1 MSNPPNVDIRREDVL
16 EARRRITGYVRRTPL
31 LGAEVAGIRLW
42 LKCEFMQHAGVFK
55 TRGAF
60 NRQLSARERG
70 ELDPA
75 TGIVVASGGNAGLA
89 NAYAARQLGVKA
101 TVFVPVTAPQVK
113 VDRLAEYGAEVRQIG
128 SEYAEAYEAARD
140 YESATGALFCHAYD
154 QAEICAGAGTIAEE
168 ILEDAPD
175 VTTIVVAVG
184 GGGLFSGLSAAAE
197 GRAGIV
203 AVEPQ
208 RIPTMHAALAAGTPV
223 DVEVSGV
230 AADSL
235 GARRIG
241 DIAFTRTVAAPPRSV
256 LVSDQE
262 IVDARNELWQ
272 SFRIPAEYGA
282 AAAYAAIASAT
293 YQPTRDESVAVII
306 CGANTD
312 LATIARPP
320 SGDTAR
326 TETTSERG

>member
-1 MSNPPNVDIRREDVL
+1 MSIPPDTDIRRDDVL
-16 EARRRITGYVRRTPL
+16 AARQRITGHVRHTPL
-31 LGAEVAGIRLW
+31 LRAEVAGMALW

-89 NAYAARQLGVKA
+89 NAFAAQRLGAKA

-113 VDRLAEYGAEVRQIG
+113 VDRLTEYGAEVRQIG
-128 SEYAEAYEAARD
+128 SEYADAYEAARD
-140 YESATGALFCHAYD
+140 YEATSGALFCHAYD
-154 QAEICAGAGTIAEE
+154 QLEICAGAGTIAEE
-168 ILEDAPD
+168 IFETAPD

-184 GGGLFSGLSAAAE
+184 GGGLYSGLSAAAA
-197 GRAGIV
+197 GRAEIV

-208 RIPTMHAALAAGTPV
+208 RIPTLHAALAAGEPV

-241 DIAFTRTVAAPPRSV
+241 DIAFTRAVSAPPTSV
-256 LVSDQE
+256 LVSDQA
-262 IVDARNELWQ
+262 IVDARNELWR
-272 SFRIPAEYGA
+272 SFRIPAEHGA
-282 AAAYAAIASAT
+282 AAAYAAIAAGA
-293 YQPTRDESVAVII
+293 YRPTRDESLAVII

-312 LATIARPP
+312 LATIGKP
-320 SGDTAR
+320 S
-326 TETTSERG
+326 

>member
-1 MSNPPNVDIRREDVL
+1 VSAQPNIDIRRGDVL
-16 EARRRITGYVRRTPL
+16 EAGRRIKGHVRQTPML
-31 LGAEVAGIRLW
+31 RAEVAGVGLW

-75 TGIVVASGGNAGLA
+75 AGVVVASGGNAGLA
-89 NAYAARQLGVKA
+89 NAYAAQRLGVKA

-113 VDRLAEYGAEVRQIG
+113 VDRLTEYGAEVRQIG
-128 SEYAEAYEAARD
+128 SEYADAYEAARD
-140 YESATGALFCHAYD
+140 FEATSGSLFCHAYD
-154 QAEICAGAGTIAEE
+154 QVEICAGAGTIAEE
-168 ILEDAPD
+168 IFEAAPD

-184 GGGLFSGLSAAAE
+184 GGGLFSGLSAASD

-208 RIPTMHAALAAGTPV
+208 RIPTLHAALAAGAPV

-241 DIAFTRTVAAPPRSV
+241 DIAFTRAVSAPPRSV
-256 LVSDQE
+256 LVSDQA
-262 IVDARNELWQ
+262 IVEARNELWQ
-272 SFRIPAEYGA
+272 SFRIPAEHGA
-282 AAAYAAIASAT
+282 AAAYAAIAAGA
-293 YQPTRDESVAVII
+293 YQPARDGSVAVII

-312 LATIARPP
+312 LTTIAKSAPIR
-320 SGDTAR
+320 S
-326 TETTSERG
+326 